1 MNNGQ
6 VYNQFLCPNQNK
18 WIGFM
23 RTKQGLKSPF
33 KYLTLA
39 PIVIQSRRRYSDFY
53 QLKTPSLL
61 PLSFNSE
68 KDQRG
73 DHQTL

>member
-1 MNNGQ
+1 MDR
-6 VYNQFLCPNQNK
+6 VYEDKTGVEVTEVTPFNQ
-18 WIGFM
+18 
-23 RTKQGLKSPF
+23 
-33 KYLTLA
+33 LTLA
-39 PIVIQSRRRYSDFY
+39 PIVMQSRRRYSDFY

>member
-1 MNNGQ
+1 MYYEEGVENRETGDK
-6 VYNQFLCPNQNK
+6 V
-18 WIGFM
+18 
-23 RTKQGLKSPF
+23 THPF
-33 KYLTLA
+33 PPTYIYSL
-39 PIVIQSRRRYSDFY
+39 VMQSRGQHSDFY

-61 PLSFNSE
+61 PLLFNSE

>member
-1 MNNGQ
+1 M
-6 VYNQFLCPNQNK
+6 K
-18 WIGFM
+18 RGFEN
-23 RTKQGLKSPF
+23 RKTGDKVTPF
-33 KYLTLA
+33 HQLTFA
-39 PIVIQSRRRYSDFY
+39 PLVMQSRRQHSDFY

>member
-1 MNNGQ
+1 MKRGFENRKTGDKVTQ
-6 VYNQFLCPNQNK
+6 V
-18 WIGFM
+18 
-23 RTKQGLKSPF
+23 TPF
-33 KYLTLA
+33 HQLTFA
-39 PIVIQSRRRYSDFY
+39 PLVMQSRRQHSDFY

-61 PLSFNSE
+61 PLLFNSE

>member
-1 MNNGQ
+1 MKTKTG
-6 VYNQFLCPNQNK
+6 VEVTKVTPFNQ
-18 WIGFM
+18 
-23 RTKQGLKSPF
+23 
-33 KYLTLA
+33 LTLA
-39 PIVIQSRRRYSDFY
+39 PLVMQSGRQHSDFY

-61 PLSFNSE
+61 PLLFNSE